1 MKLLNKITA
10 FSLAGVLCLAAAG
23 CSGGTGGTTKLE
35 VTDSSV
41 SQVVADAKAKLE
53 EESESKAVITVDFN
67 LKANDESS
75 SAVSVT
81 EVKARKNPELISIKT
96 GGTQDG
102 NAVEDNLEV
111 YLEQTEES
119 YYIYMPYNG
128 EWYKQDMD
136 GDYIKTLFKQYYVA
150 ENIGSI
156 IDNVDNIKL
165 AGEEKVGDTDTFKIT
180 CEIPADKT
188 YEVAEGT
195 SVFFNIGLSGIQK
208 EIFDVKDP
216 VPVTLWINAAD
227 GTVVKVY
234 MDYTKALQDIINAV
248 YASYGAELG
257 EDTGRLGTDK
267 YLVTIEMSDYGNLKD
282 FAIPEDIKNAKDFG
296 ESGDVTVLDE

>member
-1 MKLLNKITA
+1 MKLLNKVMA
-10 FSLAGVLCLAAAG
+10 LSLAGVLCLAAAG
-23 CSGGTGGTTKLE
+23 CSGGTDSTKKVE
-35 VTDSSV
+35 ITDSNV
-41 SQVVADAKAKLE
+41 VQVVADAKAKLE
-53 EESESKAVITVDFN
+53 ETNESKAVMTVDFN
-67 LKANDESS
+67 LKANEETS

-81 EVKARKNPELISIKT
+81 EVKARKSPELISIKT
-96 GGTQDG
+96 SGTQDG
-102 NAVEDNLEV
+102 NAVEDTLEV

-128 EWYKQDMD
+128 EWYKQDID

-195 SVFFNIGLSGIQK
+195 SVFFNIGLSGMQK

-216 VPVTLWINAAD
+216 VPVTLWLNAAD
-227 GTVVKVY
+227 GSIVKLD
-234 MDYTKALQDIINAV
+234 MDYTKALQDIIDAV
-248 YASYGAELG
+248 YASYGDDLG

-267 YLVTIEMSDYGNLKD
+267 YIVSIEMSDYNNLKD
-282 FAIPEDIKNAKDFG
+282 FAIPEDIKNAKGFG
-296 ESGDVTVLDE
+296 ESGEVTVLEE

>member
-1 MKLLNKITA
+1 MKLLNKAMAI
-10 FSLAGVLCLAAAG
+10 SLAGVLCLAAAG
-23 CSGGTGGTTKLE
+23 CSGATKLE
-35 VTDSSV
+35 VTDSNV
-41 SQVVADAKAKLE
+41 TQVVADAKAKLE
-53 EESESKAVITVDFN
+53 EVRESKAVMTVDFN
-67 LKANDESS
+67 LKANDETS

-96 GGTQDG
+96 SGTQDG
-102 NAVEDNLEV
+102 NAVEDSLEV

-119 YYIYMPYNG
+119 YCIYMPYNG
-128 EWYKQDMD
+128 TWYKQDID

-165 AGEEKVGDTDTFKIT
+165 AGEEKTGDTDTFKIT

-195 SVFFNIGLSGIQK
+195 YVFFNIGLSGMQE
-208 EIFDVKDP
+208 EIFDVKDA
-216 VPVTLWINAAD
+216 VPVTLWLNAAD
-227 GTVVKVY
+227 GSIVKLD
-234 MDYTKALQDIINAV
+234 MDYTKALQDIIDAV
-248 YASYGAELG
+248 YASYGADLG

-267 YLVTIEMSDYGNLKD
+267 YLVSIEMSDYDNLKD
-282 FAIPEDIKNAKDFG
+282 FAIPEDIKNAKSFG
-296 ESGDVTVLDE
+296 ESGEVTVLEE